1 MISSDERE
9 QFLEH
14 GYLVVE
20 DVLAGDQL
28 EAIRTAFDK
37 AWEASGGRCSQHQLL
52 TYAPFVDLIEHPP
65 IIDRHRALFGNQ
77 LQLLQYDLL
86 RQGPRAAFPD
96 RAWHRD
102 FSFPGDTPLSVNTI
116 LFIDDIGEETGPTR
130 VIPRSHVGWDMP
142 SEEETGRPIE
152 GEVAVECRAGTAIF
166 INSAIWHTG
175 GRNDSD
181 GLRRGIYLYY
191 GYWWLKRYDWE
202 RALPWQAFD
211 GASAERLGLLGMRMP
226 DQDLHMY
233 DPTR

>member
-1 MISSDERE
+1 MISSDERQ
-9 QFLEH
+9 QFAEE

-20 DVLAGDQL
+20 DVLDGEHL
-28 EAIRTAFDK
+28 ETIRTAFDE
-37 AWEASGGRCSQHQLL
+37 AWDASGGRCSQHQLL

-86 RQGPRAAFPD
+86 RQGPRATFPD

-116 LFIDDIGEETGPTR
+116 LFIDDIGEDTGPTR
-130 VIPRSHVGWDMP
+130 VLPRSHVGWDMP
-142 SEEETGRPIE
+142 SDEATGRPIE
-152 GEVAVECRAGTAIF
+152 GEVAVTCRAGTAIF

-181 GLRRGIYLYY
+181 GLRRGIYMYY
-191 GYWWLKRYDWE
+191 GYWWLKRYDGQ
-202 RALPWQAFD
+202 RPLPWQAFE
-211 GASAERLGLLGMRMP
+211 GASAERLTLLGARMP
-226 DQDLHMY
+226 DRDLHMY